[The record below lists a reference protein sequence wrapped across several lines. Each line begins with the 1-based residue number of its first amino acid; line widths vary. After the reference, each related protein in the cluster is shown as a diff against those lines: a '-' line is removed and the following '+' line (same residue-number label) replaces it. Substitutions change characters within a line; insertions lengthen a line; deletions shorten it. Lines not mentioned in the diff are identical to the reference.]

1 MEPWPTTTNLYV
13 AAARWAAWVLAAGI
27 VLARLVTG
35 SDAPGEP
42 WLLLITLAQ
51 TVVMT
56 GYPAGAGSRVR
67 SGVRRVLPSDADDF
81 LVIGLTDLLLALA
94 VVSLSGGW
102 GSPYYIFAVTALIV
116 PASVVGIRGLVI
128 IMALFL
134 GGYALSLAA
143 YSDGLREPWQDR
155 DAASFVAFLAVPV
168 PVSLLVYLLSS
179 TSRRL
184 VAEEAKTRE
193 LLEENLQLQE
203 ARERLAVER
212 ERARIAREVHD
223 GIAQSVYMLSL
234 NLEASTEAA
243 GPGTALGR
251 KLADLVRLAKET
263 LLEVRQYI
271 FDLRP
276 LLARE
281 ETVTSAIR
289 TQAEEFSTISGIP
302 VSVDVAGSERD
313 LPISHSAALYRIAQ
327 EALANVYRH
336 AHASGVAVRLAFDA
350 DVVRLE
356 VEDDG
361 VGFEGDKH
369 EGRGLR
375 HMAERVYDLGG
386 SVSVEAAPARGAV
399 VSAVLPLNGHN
410 VDSSSHR

>member
-1 MEPWPTTTNLYV
+1 
-13 AAARWAAWVLAAGI
+13 
-27 VLARLVTG
+27 
-35 SDAPGEP
+35 
-42 WLLLITLAQ
+42 
-51 TVVMT
+51 
-56 GYPAGAGSRVR
+56 
-67 SGVRRVLPSDADDF
+67 
-81 LVIGLTDLLLALA
+81 
-94 VVSLSGGW
+94 
-102 GSPYYIFAVTALIV
+102 
-116 PASVVGIRGLVI
+116 
-128 IMALFL
+128 
-134 GGYALSLAA
+134 
-143 YSDGLREPWQDR
+143 
-155 DAASFVAFLAVPV
+155 VPV

-193 LLEENLQLQE
+193 LLEENLRLQD

-223 GIAQSVYMLSL
+223 GIAQSIYMLSL

-243 GPGTALGR
+243 GPGSALGR
-251 KLADLVRLAKET
+251 KLAGLVRLAKEA

-281 ETVTSAIR
+281 ETISTAIR
-289 TQAEEFSTISGIP
+289 TQVEEFSTISGIP
-302 VSVDVAGSERD
+302 VSVDVAGTETD

-336 AHASGVAVRLAFDA
+336 AHASGVEVRLAFDT

-356 VEDDG
+356 IEDDG
-361 VGFEGDKH
+361 VGFEAGKH

-386 SVSVEAAPARGAV
+386 SVSVEAAPAHGAV

>member
-1 MEPWPTTTNLYV
+1 VPT
-13 AAARWAAWVLAAGI
+13 ARWAAWVLAAGT
-27 VLARLVTG
+27 VMTRLATG
-35 SDAPGEP
+35 EDAPGEP

-56 GYPAGAGSRVR
+56 GYPTGAGSWVR
-67 SGVRRVLPSDADDF
+67 SGVRSVIPDGADDF
-81 LVIGLTDLLLALA
+81 LVIGLTDLLLAL
-94 VVSLSGGW
+94 VIVSLSGGW
-102 GSPYYIFAVTALIV
+102 GSPYYVFAVTALII
-116 PASVVGIRGLVI
+116 PASVVGIRGLLMI
-128 IMALFL
+128 TALFL

-143 YSDGLREPWQDR
+143 HSDGLREPWQDG
-155 DAASFVAFLAVPV
+155 DATSFVAFLAVPV
-168 PVSLLVYLLSS
+168 PVSVLVYLLSS

-184 VAEEAKTRE
+184 AAEEARTRD

-223 GIAQSVYMLSL
+223 GIAQSIYMLSL
-234 NLEASTEAA
+234 NLEASTEVA
-243 GPGTALGR
+243 GPGSALGR

-281 ETVTSAIR
+281 ETVSSAIR

-302 VSVDVAGSERD
+302 VSVDVVGAETD

-336 AHASGVAVRLAFDA
+336 AHASGVAVRLAFDTDA
-350 DVVRLE
+350 VRLE

-361 VGFEGDKH
+361 VGFEEGSR